1 MDTSI
6 NATAGMATAL
16 QQFNSS
22 QQAQAEMFKESLDNQ
37 ASQVNQLMES
47 VTPQGQAVAP
57 EGQLATSGSTGTQID
72 TYA

>member
-1 MDTSI
+1 MDASI
-6 NATAGMATAL
+6 NATVGMATAL

-22 QQAQAEMFKESLDNQ
+22 QQAQAELFKENLDTQ

-47 VTPQGQAVAP
+47 VNPPGQAVAP
-57 EGQLATSGSTGTQID
+57 EGQLATSGTTGTQIN